1 MKKPCPAC
9 NAPIEMGLLVSNS
22 HIYRCPKCLALTMED
37 PKRDRIGMGVLIL
50 GMLLSLGIQYQFDS
64 NKLWNI
70 LIFTGAMLIWFY
82 IRNLKIV
89 KKDFVIRNK
98 DTKQIAYIDKKEWN
112 EILKNSMGKENN
124 FEITETL

>member
-22 HIYRCPKCLALTMED
+22 HIYRCPK
-37 PKRDRIGMGVLIL
+37 
-50 GMLLSLGIQYQFDS
+50 FDS